1 MKTFIKN
8 PDNLTDNE
16 IDSIVTRVK
25 VFLINDNNEI
35 LVATSNGGCQLPGG
49 HREENEDLLDTV
61 KREVQEET
69 GIILD
74 NNEIGMPFFEI
85 RHYNKNYRGTGQ
97 KRISN
102 MLYYYINTN
111 KKINLDNTNFTEHEK
126 QYNFSVEYIPL
137 SEFENYVNNF
147 INESQQEINVIIAK
161 EMLMA
166 FNELKNIL

>member
-1 MKTFIKN
+1 MKSYTLN
-8 PDNLTDNE
+8 PDNLKE
-16 IDSIVTRVK
+16 SEMDSTITRVK
-25 VFLINDNNEI
+25 IFLINDKNEI

-49 HREENEDLLDTV
+49 HREEGEDLIETI
-61 KREVQEET
+61 KREIKEET
-69 GIILD
+69 GIILN
-74 NNEIGMPFFEI
+74 NNEISMPFFEI

-102 MLYYYINTN
+102 VIYYLIRTN
-111 KKINLDNTNFTEHEK
+111 KEVNLDNTSYTQHEK
-126 QYNFSVEYIPL
+126 LYNFSVEYIPL
-137 SEFENYVNNF
+137 IKFENYVNNF